1 MAEEENV
8 KVAVWVRPMN
18 KRELGRK
25 AKCVVSMK
33 GNITTVTNP
42 DDSADVK
49 SFTYDYSYW
58 SFDGCKEEPNGYFAK
73 QSPNSK
79 YADQNTVY
87 NDLGGGVLANAW
99 AGYNS
104 TLFAYGQTGSGKSW
118 SLIGYGSNKGIV
130 PLFCNDLF
138 NGITQNT
145 EEKEFEVRFSMLEIY
160 NEVVHDLLNPTKS
173 KKGLKVRQHPKKG
186 FYAEGLKLALVTNY
200 NEIEQKMNEGTVNR
214 TIASTNMNATS
225 SRAHTIVG
233 ITVIQKFKNNA
244 GQETAKQ
251 AVVNLVDL
259 AGSPKMEVTLA
270 FCLCQLGGCEDRV
283 TQFKDGDVTGLHEA
297 FNRDTRRPLPVL
309 SNFLQQIVDTITQG
323 IYLHL

>member
-1 MAEEENV
+1 MFASAGPGAAT
-8 KVAVWVRPMN
+8 KGQVRS
-18 KRELGRK
+18 EHE
-25 AKCVVSMK
+25 

-99 AGYNS
+99 ACYNS

-118 SLIGYGSNKGIV
+118 SVIGYGSNKGIV

-214 TIASTNMNATS
+214 TIAFTNMNATS

-233 ITVIQKFKNNA
+233 ITVIQKFK
-244 GQETAKQ
+244 TMLDKKQ
-251 AVVNLVDL
+251 Q
-259 AGSPKMEVTLA
+259 S
-270 FCLCQLGGCEDRV
+270 
-283 TQFKDGDVTGLHEA
+283 
-297 FNRDTRRPLPVL
+297 RPL
-309 SNFLQQIVDTITQG
+309 
-323 IYLHL
+323 

>member
-1 MAEEENV
+1 
-8 KVAVWVRPMN
+8 
-18 KRELGRK
+18 
-25 AKCVVSMK
+25 MK

-118 SLIGYGSNKGIV
+118 SVIGYGSNKGIV

-259 AGSPKMEVTLA
+259 AAFPLTLA
-270 FCLCQLGGCEDRV
+270 HNKRELGRKAKCVVSMKGNITTVTNPDDSADVKSFTYDYSYWSFDGCKEEPNGYFAKQSPNSSMLIR
-283 TQFKDGDVTGLHEA
+283 
-297 FNRDTRRPLPVL
+297 TRCTMIWEVE
-309 SNFLQQIVDTITQG
+309 S
-323 IYLHL
+323 